1 MRKII
6 TIFLLFFVIYTYGQ
20 EKNTSNKLE
29 LSYDIKC
36 LKSKYYPDEE
46 KILKVFLPKNYNN
59 NNKYPVVYIT
69 DAGTPNFEVA
79 LSYINQLMENNVI
92 PKIIL
97 IGIEQNDRSS
107 ELDIYWSDDG
117 KKFKNYLFE
126 EIIPFINSNYSTSE
140 FNTIIGHSD
149 GAEYNH
155 LLMLEKNN
163 PFRGFINIST
173 NLNND
178 VSIEIEEFFKKTNK
192 KIFYYFISNAKYDSE
207 DRILAGNKI
216 DSLYKV
222 TRNESIKFLKKDYK
236 ADHRSLVSSSMIDGI
251 SFIFQDYRN
260 LDKYSS
266 FKDYSKN
273 YQSEINQ
280 LYGFTPILEETDIGF
295 YFVKILDKKNLE
307 DYEYLINFTNENN
320 ISLGVNSLDR
330 ANHYFYMEA
339 YPQSIKFWNKTI
351 NEFKNI
357 DSKVFYYNFSKAV
370 DAYLVEKDPKGAIE
384 FLEKS
389 KKRMPEYNL
398 EFDYFI
404 AKTSIENSVEV
415 KKGENAL
422 KNCSSNYKE
431 NRYFKEKELEKLKK
445 NK

>member
-1 MRKII
+1 MKK
-6 TIFLLFFVIYTYGQ
+6 IFLIVLVLIANNLVAQKTIT
-20 EKNTSNKLE
+20 NNLE
-29 LSYDIKC
+29 LIYDVKYI
-36 LKSKYYPDEE
+36 KSKYYPDEE
-46 KILKVFLPKNYNN
+46 KVLKIYLPKTYNK

-97 IGIEQNDRSS
+97 IGIEQNNRSS

-126 EIIPFINSNYSTSE
+126 EIIPYINSNYSTSE

-178 VSIEIEEFFKKTNK
+178 VSNEIEEFFKKTNK
-192 KIFYYFISNAKYDSE
+192 KIFYYFISNGKYDSE
-207 DRILAGNKI
+207 DRISAGNKI

-222 TRNESIKFLKKDYK
+222 TRNESIKFLKKDYR
-236 ADHRSLVSSSMIDGI
+236 ADHRGLVSNSMLDGI

-260 LDKYSS
+260 LDKYVS
-266 FKDYSKN
+266 FKDYSLN

-280 LYGFTPILEETDIGF
+280 LYGFTPILEENDIGF

-307 DYEYLINFTNENN
+307 DYEYLINFINENN
-320 ISLGVNSLDR
+320 ISLGLNSLDR
-330 ANHYFYMEA
+330 ANHYFYMES
-339 YPQSIKFWNKTI
+339 YPQAIKFWNKTI
-351 NEFKNI
+351 DEFENI
-357 DSKVFYYNFSKAV
+357 DPKVFYYNFSKAV
-370 DAYLVEKDPKGAIE
+370 DAYLAEKDPKGAIE

-389 KKRMPEYNL
+389 KKRLPEYNL

-404 AKTSIENSVEV
+404 AKTAIENSVEV
-415 KKGENAL
+415 IKGKNAL
-422 KNCSSNYKE
+422 KNCNSNFKE
-431 NRYFKEKELEKLKK
+431 NRYFNRTNLKNLKK
-445 NK
+445 

>member
-6 TIFLLFFVIYTYGQ
+6 TIFFLFFVIFNYGQ

-29 LSYDIKC
+29 LIYDIKY

-46 KILKVFLPKNYNN
+46 KVLKVFLPKNYNN

-97 IGIEQNDRSS
+97 IGIEQNNRSS
-107 ELDIYWSDDG
+107 ELDIFWGENG

-126 EIIPFINSNYSTSE
+126 EIIPYINSNYSTSD

-163 PFRGFINIST
+163 PFRGFINMST

-178 VSIEIEEFFKKTNK
+178 VSNEIEEFFKKTNK
-192 KIFYYFISNAKYDSE
+192 KIFYYFISNGKYDSE

-222 TRNESIKFLKKDYK
+222 TRNESIKFLKKDYR
-236 ADHRSLVSSSMIDGI
+236 ADHQNLVPNSMLDGI

-266 FKDYSKN
+266 FKEYSQN

-280 LYGFTPILEETDIGF
+280 LYGFTPILEENDIGF
-295 YFVKILDKKNLE
+295 YFGKILDEKNIE
-307 DYEYLINFTNENN
+307 DYEYLINFINENN
-320 ISLGVNSLDR
+320 ISFVINSLDR
-330 ANHYFYMEA
+330 ANHYFYMKQ
-339 YPQSIKFWNKTI
+339 YPQAIKFWNKTI
-351 NEFKNI
+351 NEFENI
-357 DSKVFYYNFSKAV
+357 NPRVFYFNFSKAV
-370 DAYLVEKDPKGAIE
+370 DAYLVEKDPKGAID

-389 KKRMPEYNL
+389 KKLLPEYNL

-415 KKGENAL
+415 KKGKNAL
-422 KNCSSNYKE
+422 KNCNSNYKE
-431 NRYFKEKELEKLKK
+431 NRYFNRMNLKNLKK
-445 NK
+445 

>member
-6 TIFLLFFVIYTYGQ
+6 TIFLLFSVIYTYGQ

-29 LSYDIKC
+29 LIYDIKY

-46 KILKVFLPKNYNN
+46 KVLNIFLPKTYNK

-97 IGIEQNDRSS
+97 IGIEQNNRSS

-126 EIIPFINSNYSTSE
+126 EIIPYINSNYSTSE

-178 VSIEIEEFFKKTNK
+178 VSNEIEEFFKKTNK
-192 KIFYYFISNAKYDSE
+192 KIFYYFISNGKYDSE
-207 DRILAGNKI
+207 DRILAGDKI

-236 ADHRSLVSSSMIDGI
+236 ADHRGLVSNSMLDGI

-260 LDKYSS
+260 LDRYSS
-266 FKDYSKN
+266 FKDYSQN

-280 LYGFTPILEETDIGF
+280 LYGFTPILEENDIDF
-295 YFVKILDKKNLE
+295 YFGKILDKKNIE
-307 DYEYLINFTNENN
+307 DYEYLINFINENN
-320 ISLGVNSLDR
+320 ISFVMNSLDR
-330 ANHYFYMEA
+330 ANHYFYMES
-339 YPQSIKFWNKTI
+339 YPQAIKFWNKAI
-351 NEFKNI
+351 NEFENI
-357 DSKVFYYNFSKAV
+357 NPRVFYFNFSKAV
-370 DAYLVEKDPKGAIE
+370 DAYLAEKDPKGAIE

-389 KKRMPEYNL
+389 KKRLPEYNL

-415 KKGENAL
+415 KKGKNAL
-422 KNCSSNYKE
+422 KNCKSNYKE
-431 NRYFKEKELEKLKK
+431 NRYFKKKELEKLKK
-445 NK
+445 K

>member
-1 MRKII
+1 MKK
-6 TIFLLFFVIYTYGQ
+6 IFLIVLVLIANNLVAQKTIT
-20 EKNTSNKLE
+20 NNLE
-29 LSYDIKC
+29 LIYDVKYI
-36 LKSKYYPDEE
+36 KSKYYPDEE
-46 KILKVFLPKNYNN
+46 KVLKIYLPKTYNK

-97 IGIEQNDRSS
+97 IGIEQNNRSS

-126 EIIPFINSNYSTSE
+126 EIIPYINSNYSTSE

-178 VSIEIEEFFKKTNK
+178 VSNEIEEFFKKTNK

-251 SFIFQDYRN
+251 SFIFHDYRN

-266 FKDYSKN
+266 FKEYSKN
-273 YQSEINQ
+273 YQSDINQ

-307 DYEYLINFTNENN
+307 DYEYLINFTNDNN

-330 ANHYFYMEA
+330 ANHYFYMES
-339 YPQSIKFWNKTI
+339 YPQSIIFWNKTI

-389 KKRMPEYNL
+389 KNRMPEYNL

-415 KKGENAL
+415 KKGKNAL
-422 KNCSSNYKE
+422 KNCNSNYKE
-431 NRYFKEKELEKLKK
+431 NRYFKKNELEKLNIK
-445 NK
+445 

>member
-1 MRKII
+1 MKK
-6 TIFLLFFVIYTYGQ
+6 IFLIVLVLIANNLVAQKTKINKIELIYEVKY
-20 EKNTSNKLE
+20 
-29 LSYDIKC
+29 

-46 KILKVFLPKNYNN
+46 KVLNIFLPKTYNK

-97 IGIEQNDRSS
+97 IGIEQNNRSS

-126 EIIPFINSNYSTSE
+126 EIIPYVNSNYSTSE

-149 GAEYNH
+149 GAEFNH

-178 VSIEIEEFFKKTNK
+178 VSNEIEEFFKKTNK
-192 KIFYYFISNAKYDSE
+192 KTFYYFISNGKYDSE

-216 DSLYKV
+216 DSLYKI
-222 TRNESIKFLKKDYK
+222 TRNESIRFLKKDYK
-236 ADHRSLVSSSMIDGI
+236 ADHQNLVPSSMLDGI

-260 LDKYSS
+260 LDRYSS
-266 FKDYSKN
+266 FKDYSQN
-273 YQSEINQ
+273 YQSDINQ
-280 LYGFTPILEETDIGF
+280 LYGFTPNLETNDIDF
-295 YFVKILDKKNLE
+295 YFGKILDEKNIE

-320 ISLGVNSLDR
+320 ISFVINS
-330 ANHYFYMEA
+330 F
-339 YPQSIKFWNKTI
+339 
-351 NEFKNI
+351 
-357 DSKVFYYNFSKAV
+357 
-370 DAYLVEKDPKGAIE
+370 
-384 FLEKS
+384 
-389 KKRMPEYNL
+389 
-398 EFDYFI
+398 
-404 AKTSIENSVEV
+404 
-415 KKGENAL
+415 
-422 KNCSSNYKE
+422 
-431 NRYFKEKELEKLKK
+431 
-445 NK
+445 

>member
-1 MRKII
+1 MK
-6 TIFLLFFVIYTYGQ
+6 TKYFIFISLLFFVTYTYGQ
-20 EKNTSNKLE
+20 GKNTSNKLE
-29 LSYDIKC
+29 LIYDVKY

-46 KILKVFLPKNYNN
+46 KVLNVFLPKTYYK

-97 IGIEQNDRSS
+97 IGIEQNNRSS
-107 ELDIYWSDDG
+107 ELDIYWSNEG

-126 EIIPFINSNYSTSE
+126 EIIPYINSNYSTSD

-155 LLMLEKNN
+155 LLMLERNN

-178 VSIEIEEFFKKTNK
+178 VSNELEEFFKKTNT
-192 KIFYYFISNAKYDSE
+192 KIFYYFISNGKYDSE

-216 DSLYKV
+216 DSLYKL
-222 TRNESIKFLKKDYK
+222 TGSKEIKFLKKDYK
-236 ADHRSLVSSSMIDGI
+236 ADHQNLVANSMLDGI
-251 SFIFQDYRN
+251 SFVFQDYRN
-260 LDKYSS
+260 LNKYSS
-266 FKDYSKN
+266 FKDYSQN

-280 LYGFTPILEETDIGF
+280 LYGFTPILETNDIDF
-295 YFVKILDKKNLE
+295 YFGKILDEKNLE
-307 DYEYLINFTNENN
+307 DYEYLINFIKENN
-320 ISLGVNSLDR
+320 ISFVMNSLDR
-330 ANHYFYMEA
+330 ANHYFYMEQ
-339 YPQSIKFWNKTI
+339 YPQAIKFWNKTV
-351 NEFKNI
+351 NEFENI
-357 DSKVFYYNFSKAV
+357 NSRVFYFNFSKAV

-415 KKGENAL
+415 KKGKNAL
-422 KNCSSNYKE
+422 KNCNSNFKE
-431 NRYFKEKELEKLKK
+431 NRYFNRTNLKSLKK
-445 NK
+445 

>member
-1 MRKII
+1 MK
-6 TIFLLFFVIYTYGQ
+6 TKYFIFISLLFFVTLNYAQ

-29 LSYDIKC
+29 LIYDVKY

-46 KILKVFLPKNYNN
+46 KILKVFLPKTYNK

-178 VSIEIEEFFKKTNK
+178 VSNEIEKFFKKTNK
-192 KIFYYFISNAKYDSE
+192 KTFYYFISNGKYDSE

-236 ADHRSLVSSSMIDGI
+236 ADHRGLVSNSMLDGI

-260 LDKYSS
+260 LDKYGS
-266 FKDYSKN
+266 FKDYSQN

-280 LYGFTPILEETDIGF
+280 LYGFTPILEENDIGF
-295 YFVKILDKKNLE
+295 YFGKILDEKNIV
-307 DYEYLINFTNENN
+307 DYEYLINFINENN
-320 ISLGVNSLDR
+320 ISLGLNSLDR
-330 ANHYFYMEA
+330 ANHYFYMGS
-339 YPQSIKFWNKTI
+339 YPQAIKFWNKTI
-351 NEFKNI
+351 NEFENI
-357 DSKVFYYNFSKAV
+357 NPRVFYFNFSKAV
-370 DAYLVEKDPKGAIE
+370 DAYLVEKDPKGAVSLRE
-384 FLEKS
+384 AVHRL
-389 KKRMPEYNL
+389 
-398 EFDYFI
+398 
-404 AKTSIENSVEV
+404 
-415 KKGENAL
+415 
-422 KNCSSNYKE
+422 
-431 NRYFKEKELEKLKK
+431 
-445 NK
+445 

>member
-1 MRKII
+1 MK
-6 TIFLLFFVIYTYGQ
+6 TKYFIFISLLFFVIYTYGQ
-20 EKNTSNKLE
+20 GKNTSNKLE
-29 LSYDIKC
+29 LIYDVKY

-46 KILKVFLPKNYNN
+46 KVLNIFLPKTYNK

-97 IGIEQNDRSS
+97 IGIEQNNRNS

-126 EIIPFINSNYSTSE
+126 EIIPYINSNYSTSN
-140 FNTIIGHSD
+140 FNIIIGHSD

-155 LLMLEKNN
+155 LLMLETNN

-178 VSIEIEEFFKKTNK
+178 VSNEIEEFFKKINT
-192 KIFYYFISNAKYDSE
+192 KIVYYFIANGKYDSE

-216 DSLYKV
+216 DSLYKL
-222 TRNESIKFLKKDYK
+222 TGNEKIKFLKKDYK
-236 ADHRSLVSSSMIDGI
+236 ADHQNLVANSMLDGI
-251 SFIFQDYRN
+251 SFVFQDYRN
-260 LDKYSS
+260 LNKYSS
-266 FKDYSKN
+266 FKDYSQN

-280 LYGFTPILEETDIGF
+280 LYGFTPNIETNDIDF
-295 YFVKILDKKNLE
+295 YFGKILDEKNIV
-307 DYEYLINFTNENN
+307 DYEYLINFINENN
-320 ISLGVNSLDR
+320 ISFVMNSLDR
-330 ANHYFYMEA
+330 ANHYFYMES
-339 YPQSIKFWNKTI
+339 YPQAIKFWNKTI
-351 NEFKNI
+351 NEFENI
-357 DSKVFYYNFSKAV
+357 NPRVFYFNFSKAV
-370 DAYLVEKDPKGAIE
+370 DAYLAEKDPKGAIE

-415 KKGENAL
+415 KKGKNAL
-422 KNCSSNYKE
+422 KNCNSNFKE
-431 NRYFKEKELEKLKK
+431 NRYFNRTNLKKLKK
-445 NK
+445 

>member
-1 MRKII
+1 MK
-6 TIFLLFFVIYTYGQ
+6 TKYFIFISLLFFVTLNYAQ

-29 LSYDIKC
+29 LIYDVKY

-46 KILKVFLPKNYNN
+46 KVLNVFLPKTYNK

-97 IGIEQNDRSS
+97 IGIEQNNRNS

-126 EIIPFINSNYSTSE
+126 EIIPYINSNYSTSD

-163 PFRGFINIST
+163 PFRVFINIST

-178 VSIEIEEFFKKTNK
+178 VSNEIEEFFKKTNT
-192 KIFYYFISNAKYDSE
+192 KIVYYFIANGKYDSE

-216 DSLYKV
+216 DSLYKL
-222 TRNESIKFLKKDYK
+222 TGNEKIKFLKKDYK
-236 ADHRSLVSSSMIDGI
+236 ADHQNLVANSMLDGI
-251 SFIFQDYRN
+251 SFVFQDYRN
-260 LDKYSS
+260 LNKYSS
-266 FKDYSKN
+266 FKDYSQN

-280 LYGFTPILEETDIGF
+280 LYGFTPNIETNDIDF
-295 YFVKILDKKNLE
+295 YFGKILDEKNIV
-307 DYEYLINFTNENN
+307 DYEYLINFINENN
-320 ISLGVNSLDR
+320 ISFVMNSLDR
-330 ANHYFYMEA
+330 ANHYFYMKQ
-339 YPQSIKFWNKTI
+339 YPQAIKFWKMTV
-351 NEFKNI
+351 NEFDQI
-357 DSKVFYYNFSKAV
+357 EPRVFYFNFTKAV

-404 AKTSIENSVEV
+404 AKTAIENSVEV
-415 KKGENAL
+415 IKGKNAL
-422 KNCSSNYKE
+422 KNCNSNFKE
-431 NRYFKEKELEKLKK
+431 NRYFNRTNLKNLKK
-445 NK
+445 

>member
-6 TIFLLFFVIYTYGQ
+6 TIFLLFFVIYNYGQ
-20 EKNTSNKLE
+20 EKITSNKLE
-29 LSYDIKC
+29 LSYDIKY

-46 KILKVFLPKNYNN
+46 KVLKVFLPKNYNN

-69 DAGTPNFEVA
+69 DAGTVNFEVA
-79 LSYINQLMENNVI
+79 MSYIYQLMENNAI

-97 IGIEQNDRSS
+97 IGIEQNNRSS
-107 ELDIYWSDDG
+107 ELDIFWSENG

-126 EIIPFINSNYSTSE
+126 EIIPYINSNYSTSN

-178 VSIEIEEFFKKTNK
+178 VSNEIEEFFKKINN
-192 KIFYYFISNAKYDSE
+192 KIFYYFISNGKYDSE

-222 TRNESIKFLKKDYK
+222 NRNDNIKFLKKDYR
-236 ADHRSLVSSSMIDGI
+236 ADHQNLVPNSMLDGI

-273 YQSEINQ
+273 YQSKINQ
-280 LYGFTPILEETDIGF
+280 LYGFTPNLETNDIDFFFG
-295 YFVKILDKKNLE
+295 KILDEKNIE
-307 DYEYLINFTNENN
+307 DYEYLINFTKENN
-320 ISLGVNSLDR
+320 ISFVMNSLDR
-330 ANHYFYMEA
+330 ANQYFYMKQ
-339 YPQSIKFWNKTI
+339 YPQAIKFWNKTV
-351 NEFKNI
+351 NEFDQI
-357 DSKVFYYNFSKAV
+357 EPRVFYFNFTKAV

-415 KKGENAL
+415 KKGKNSL
-422 KNCSSNYKE
+422 KNCNLNYKE
-431 NRYFKEKELEKLKK
+431 NRYFKKKELEKLNIK
-445 NK
+445 

>member
-1 MRKII
+1 MGKII

-20 EKNTSNKLE
+20 GKNTNNKLE
-29 LSYDIKC
+29 LIYDVKY

-46 KILKVFLPKNYNN
+46 KVLNVFLPKTYTK

-97 IGIEQNDRSS
+97 IGIEQNNRSS

-126 EIIPFINSNYSTSE
+126 EIIPYINSNYSTSE

-178 VSIEIEEFFKKTNK
+178 VSNEIEEFFQKDHK
-192 KIFYYFISNAKYDSE
+192 KIFYYFISNGKYDSE
-207 DRILAGNKI
+207 DRVLAGNKI
-216 DSLYKV
+216 DSLYKI
-222 TRNESIKFLKKDYK
+222 TKNESIKFLKKDYR
-236 ADHRSLVSSSMIDGI
+236 ADHQNLVPNSMLDGI

-260 LDKYSS
+260 LDRYSS
-266 FKDYSKN
+266 FKDYSQN

-280 LYGFTPILEETDIGF
+280 LYGFTPNLEINDIDF
-295 YFVKILDKKNLE
+295 YFGKILDEKNIE
-307 DYEYLINFTNENN
+307 DYEYLINFTTENN
-320 ISLGVNSLDR
+320 ISFVLNSLDR
-330 ANHYFYMEA
+330 ANHYFYMKQ

-351 NEFKNI
+351 NEFENI
-357 DSKVFYYNFSKAV
+357 NPRVFYFNFSKAV
-370 DAYLVEKDPKGAIE
+370 DAFLVEKDPKGAIE

-422 KNCSSNYKE
+422 KNCNSNYKE
-431 NRYFKEKELEKLKK
+431 NRYFKKKELEKLNIK
-445 NK
+445 

>member
-20 EKNTSNKLE
+20 GKNTSNKLE
-29 LSYDIKC
+29 LIYDVKY

-46 KILKVFLPKNYNN
+46 KKINVFLPKTYNK

-97 IGIEQNDRSS
+97 IGIEQNNRSS

-126 EIIPFINSNYSTSE
+126 EIIPYVNSNYSTSE

-163 PFRGFINIST
+163 PFCGFINIST

-178 VSIEIEEFFKKTNK
+178 VSNEIEEFFKKTNK
-192 KIFYYFISNAKYDSE
+192 KTFYYFISNGKYDSE

-216 DSLYKV
+216 DSLYKI
-222 TRNESIKFLKKDYK
+222 TRNESIRFLKKDYK
-236 ADHRSLVSSSMIDGI
+236 ADHQNLVPSSMLDGI

-260 LDKYSS
+260 LDRYSS
-266 FKDYSKN
+266 FKDYSQN
-273 YQSEINQ
+273 YQSDINQ
-280 LYGFTPILEETDIGF
+280 LYGFTPNLETNDIDF
-295 YFVKILDKKNLE
+295 YFGKILDEKNIE

-320 ISLGVNSLDR
+320 ISFVINSLDR
-330 ANHYFYMEA
+330 ANHYFYMKQ

-351 NEFKNI
+351 NEFENI
-357 DSKVFYYNFSKAV
+357 NPRVFYFNFSKAV
-370 DAYLVEKDPKGAIE
+370 DAYLSEKDPKGAIE

-415 KKGENAL
+415 KKGKNAL
-422 KNCSSNYKE
+422 KNCKSNYKE
-431 NRYFKEKELEKLKK
+431 NRYFKKIELEKLNIK
-445 NK
+445 

>member
-6 TIFLLFFVIYTYGQ
+6 TIFLLFFVKYTYGQ
-20 EKNTSNKLE
+20 GINTSNKLE
-29 LSYDIKC
+29 LSYDIKY

-46 KILKVFLPKNYNN
+46 KVLNVFLPKTYNK

-97 IGIEQNDRSS
+97 IGIEQNNRSS

-126 EIIPFINSNYSTSE
+126 EIIPYINSNYSTSE

-155 LLMLEKNN
+155 LLMLENNN

-178 VSIEIEEFFKKTNK
+178 VSNEIEEFFKKTNK
-192 KIFYYFISNAKYDSE
+192 KIIYYFISNGKYDSE

-236 ADHRSLVSSSMIDGI
+236 ADHQSLVANSMLDGI
-251 SFIFQDYRN
+251 SFVFQDYRN
-260 LDKYSS
+260 LNKYSS
-266 FKDYSKN
+266 FKDYSRN

-280 LYGFTPILEETDIGF
+280 LYGFTPNIETNDIDF
-295 YFVKILDKKNLE
+295 YFGKILDEKNIE
-307 DYEYLINFTNENN
+307 DYEYLIKFTNENN
-320 ISLGVNSLDR
+320 ISFVINSLDR
-330 ANHYFYMEA
+330 ANHYFYMKQ
-339 YPQSIKFWNKTI
+339 YPQAIKFWNKTI
-351 NEFKNI
+351 DEFENI
-357 DSKVFYYNFSKAV
+357 NPRVFYFNFSKAV

-415 KKGENAL
+415 KKGKNAL
-422 KNCSSNYKE
+422 KNCNSNFKE
-431 NRYFKEKELEKLKK
+431 NRYFKNKELEKLNIK
-445 NK
+445 

>member
-29 LSYDIKC
+29 LSYDIKY

-178 VSIEIEEFFKKTNK
+178 VSNEIEEFFKKTNK
-192 KIFYYFISNAKYDSE
+192 KIFYYFISNGKYDSE

-236 ADHRSLVSSSMIDGI
+236 ADHRGLVSNSMLDGI

-260 LDKYSS
+260 LDKYRS
-266 FKDYSKN
+266 FKDYSQN
-273 YQSEINQ
+273 YQSEINK
-280 LYGFTPILEETDIGF
+280 LYGFTPILEENDIGF
-295 YFVKILDKKNLE
+295 YFGKILDEKNLV
-307 DYEYLINFTNENN
+307 DYEYLINFINENN
-320 ISLGVNSLDR
+320 ISLGLNSLDR
-330 ANHYFYMEA
+330 ANHYFYMEF
-339 YPQSIKFWNKTI
+339 YPQAIKFWNKTI
-351 NEFKNI
+351 NEFENI
-357 DSKVFYYNFSKAV
+357 NQRVFYFNFSKAV

-415 KKGENAL
+415 KKGKNAL
-422 KNCSSNYKE
+422 KNCKSNYKE
-431 NRYFKEKELEKLKK
+431 NRYFKKKELEKLKIK
-445 NK
+445 

>member
-20 EKNTSNKLE
+20 EKNTSNKVE
-29 LSYDIKC
+29 LSYDIKY

-79 LSYINQLMENNVI
+79 LCYINQLMENNAI

-97 IGIEQNDRSS
+97 IGIEQNNRSS

-117 KKFKNYLFE
+117 NKFKNYLFE
-126 EIIPFINSNYSTSE
+126 EVIPYINSNYSTSE

-178 VSIEIEEFFKKTNK
+178 VSNKIEEFFKKTNT
-192 KIFYYFISNAKYDSE
+192 KIVYYFISNGKYDSE

-216 DSLYKV
+216 DSLYKL
-222 TRNESIKFLKKDYK
+222 TGSKEIKFLKKDYK
-236 ADHRSLVSSSMIDGI
+236 ADHQNLVANSMLDGI
-251 SFIFQDYRN
+251 SFVFQDYRN
-260 LDKYSS
+260 LNKYTS
-266 FKDYSKN
+266 FKDYSQN

-280 LYGFTPILEETDIGF
+280 LYGFTPILETNDIDF
-295 YFVKILDKKNLE
+295 YFGKILEEKNIE
-307 DYEYLINFTNENN
+307 DYEYLINFIKEND
-320 ISLGVNSLDR
+320 ISFVMNSLDR
-330 ANHYFYMEA
+330 ANHYFYMES
-339 YPQSIKFWNKTI
+339 YPQAIKFWNKTI
-351 NEFKNI
+351 NEFENI
-357 DSKVFYYNFSKAV
+357 NPRVFYFNFSKAV

-404 AKTSIENSVEV
+404 AKTSIDNSVEV
-415 KKGENAL
+415 KKGKKAL
-422 KNCSSNYKE
+422 KNCNSNFKE
-431 NRYFKEKELEKLKK
+431 NRYFNRTNLKNLKK
-445 NK
+445 

>member
-29 LSYDIKC
+29 LSYDIKY

-178 VSIEIEEFFKKTNK
+178 VSNEIEEFFKKTNK
-192 KIFYYFISNAKYDSE
+192 KIFYYFISNGKYDSE

-222 TRNESIKFLKKDYK
+222 TRNESIKFLKKDYR
-236 ADHRSLVSSSMIDGI
+236 ADHRGLVSNSMLDGI

-266 FKDYSKN
+266 FKDYSQN

-280 LYGFTPILEETDIGF
+280 LYGFTPILEENDIGF
-295 YFVKILDKKNLE
+295 YFGKILDKKNLE
-307 DYEYLINFTNENN
+307 DYEYLINFTIENN

-330 ANHYFYMEA
+330 ANHYFYMKS
-339 YPQSIKFWNKTI
+339 YPQAIKFWNKTI
-351 NEFKNI
+351 DEFENI
-357 DSKVFYYNFSKAV
+357 DPKVFYYNFSKAV

-415 KKGENAL
+415 KKGKNAL
-422 KNCSSNYKE
+422 KNCNSNYKE
-431 NRYFKEKELEKLKK
+431 NRYFKKKELEKLKIK
-445 NK
+445 

>member
-29 LSYDIKC
+29 LSYDIKY
-36 LKSKYYPDEE
+36 LKSKYYPDKE

-59 NNKYPVVYIT
+59 NNKYPVFYIT

-155 LLMLEKNN
+155 LLMLEKTN

-178 VSIEIEEFFKKTNK
+178 VSNEIEEFFKKTNK
-192 KIFYYFISNAKYDSE
+192 KIFYYFISNGKYDSE

-236 ADHRSLVSSSMIDGI
+236 ADHRGLVSNSMLDGI

-280 LYGFTPILEETDIGF
+280 LYGFTPILEENDIGF
-295 YFVKILDKKNLE
+295 YFGKILDEKNLV

-320 ISLGVNSLDR
+320 ISLGLNSLDR
-330 ANHYFYMEA
+330 ANHYFYMES
-339 YPQSIKFWNKTI
+339 YPQAIKFWNKTI
-351 NEFKNI
+351 NEFENI
-357 DSKVFYYNFSKAV
+357 NPRVFYFNFSKAV

-415 KKGENAL
+415 KKGKNAL
-422 KNCSSNYKE
+422 KNCKSNYKE
-431 NRYFKEKELEKLKK
+431 NRYFKKKELEKLKK
-445 NK
+445 K